1 MKKTITVICL
11 TTLALAFLS
20 VPAFAELEIV
30 FAISTPKGAMG
41 QVAGQRLTDLA
52 NARLAGKAK
61 IVYYDT
67 AQEIRPWIY
76 ETVAK
81 ADQRLVGDLETKG
94 MKVNHVDRAAFVKAS
109 APVYE
114 LFDKE
119 VPGGKAMVET
129 ILKLAE

>member
-1 MKKTITVICL
+1 MSLSGHVNSPVFLLAYKEHWEKIPADVRKVI
-11 TTLALAFLS
+11 
-20 VPAFAELEIV
+20 E
-30 FAISTPKGAMG
+30 
-41 QVAGQRLTDLA
+41 
-52 NARLAGKAK
+52 
-61 IVYYDT
+61 DT

-81 ADQRLVGDLETKG
+81 ADQRLVGELETKG